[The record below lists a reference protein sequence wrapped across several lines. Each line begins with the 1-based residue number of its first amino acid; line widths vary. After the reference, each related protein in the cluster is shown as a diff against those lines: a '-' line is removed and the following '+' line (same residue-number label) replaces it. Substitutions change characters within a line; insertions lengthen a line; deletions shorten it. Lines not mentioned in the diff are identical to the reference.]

1 MSEPSADERGPVA
14 RLGVELLDTAAERV
28 SIRER
33 LLRVRAVAP
42 RVAIVAVAATV
53 SYLVAHYLY
62 GHPRP
67 FFAPIAT
74 IAVLGITLGQ
84 RTERALQLA
93 LGVALG
99 VLVADL
105 AVKLIGSGAWQIAVI
120 VFAGMT
126 VVVFLGGDQMATIQ
140 AANAGVLIVL
150 LADPHDPL
158 GLHRFID
165 SLTGAAV
172 ALLFNLVL
180 FPVNPLKLA
189 ASALDPAVERLATV
203 LDAVADALE
212 SQDRAAAAAAL
223 RRARELEDHLE
234 EMRAAIATSGETARL
249 ALVRRGQREAVARYA
264 RALDQIARA
273 QRDVAGLARGADR
286 ALRLGD
292 PMPAPVIAGLR
303 DLAQAARHLSG
314 AFADPRERDEVR
326 EAALQ
331 GAVAA
336 TAGLDRTR
344 NLSVS
349 IVVGQARMTA
359 HDLLRASGMSLDE
372 ARGEIRHAADVET
385 EQRAAA
391 AAAAVERQ
399 AVGAEVDAARPSS
412 GDAS

>member
-1 MSEPSADERGPVA
+1 MSQPDDDDRGPVA
-14 RLGVELLDTAAERV
+14 RLGGDLLDTAVERI

-42 RVAIVAVAATV
+42 RVAIVAAAASV
-53 SYLVAHYLY
+53 SYLVARYAW

-74 IAVLGITLGQ
+74 IVVLGITLGQ
-84 RTERALQLA
+84 RTQRALQLA
-93 LGVALG
+93 FGVALG

-105 AVKLIGSGAWQIAVI
+105 AVKFIGTGAWQIAVI
-120 VFAGMT
+120 VFAGMCI
-126 VVVFLGGDQMATIQ
+126 VVFLGGDQLATIQ

-150 LADPHDPL
+150 IANPHDPA
-158 GLHRFID
+158 GLARFLD
-165 SLTGAAV
+165 SMTGAAV

-189 ASALDPAVERLATV
+189 SSALDPAVARLADV

-212 SQDRAAAAAAL
+212 AQDDAAASTAL

-234 EMRAAIATSGETARL
+234 DMRAAIATSGETARL
-249 ALVRRGQREAVARYA
+249 ALLRRGQRDAVERYT

-286 ALRLGD
+286 ALRVGD
-292 PMPAPVIAGLR
+292 AMPAPVIAGLR
-303 DLAQAARHLSG
+303 DLATAARHLAG
-314 AFADPRERDEVR
+314 AFADPDERDEVR

-359 HDLLRASGMSLDE
+359 HDLLRATGMTLDE
-372 ARGEIRHAADVET
+372 ARGEIREAADVET
-385 EQRAAA
+385 EARAAA
-391 AAAAVERQ
+391 GAAAVERQ
-399 AVGAEVDAARPSS
+399 SAGAEIDAARPAP
-412 GDAS
+412 DDVR